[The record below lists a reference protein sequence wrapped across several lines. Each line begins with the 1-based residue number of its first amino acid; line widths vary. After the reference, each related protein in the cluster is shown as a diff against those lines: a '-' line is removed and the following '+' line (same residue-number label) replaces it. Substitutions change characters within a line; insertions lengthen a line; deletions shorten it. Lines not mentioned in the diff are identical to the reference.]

1 MQKTRKNSGEVQEKE
16 EKEEIDSDQELQQK
30 IQQQQKKEETR
41 KKKKEEKQLMKIA
54 RGKNASLNIAGIEED
69 TELFSLNRH
78 KKQFKQ
84 AAGFVDIEEDQ
95 MEEPEDKRNRVMK
108 QANQ

>member
-1 MQKTRKNSGEVQEKE
+1 
-16 EKEEIDSDQELQQK
+16 
-30 IQQQQKKEETR
+30 
-41 KKKKEEKQLMKIA
+41 MKIA

-84 AAGFVDIEEDQ
+84 AGFVDIEEDQ
-95 MEEPEDKRNRVMK
+95 MDEPENKRNRIMR
-108 QANQ
+108 QANQEEIEQNIEYLYQEKKQKDNDYKERKKQEKIEKETKSKYN